1 MIQTFMRN
9 GKIINVLYVD
19 DELNNLEGFKAN
31 FRRYYNVFTA
41 LSAEDAKLI
50 LAETEIH
57 VLITDQR
64 MPVTSGTQMLEQV
77 INEYPLQTRILLTAY
92 AENEAILDA
101 FQRGLIYKYVIK
113 PYNQE
118 DLKQLI
124 EHAYEVYSLK
134 ILKETLYEEL
144 LSTIEELIS
153 PPKNS

>member
-19 DELNNLEGFKAN
+19 DELNNLQGFKAN

-64 MPVTSGTQMLEQV
+64 MPITSGTQMLEEV

-92 AENEAILDA
+92 AENEAIIDA
-101 FQRGLIYKYVIK
+101 FQRGLIYKYIIK

-134 ILKETLYEEL
+134 LLKEALYKEL
-144 LSTIEELIS
+144 LSSIQELIS
-153 PPKNS
+153 TPKNS

>member
-1 MIQTFMRN
+1 MRN

-41 LSAEDAKLI
+41 LSAGDAKLI

-64 MPVTSGTQMLEQV
+64 MPITSGTQMLEQV

-92 AENEAILDA
+92 AENEAIIDA

-134 ILKETLYEEL
+134 LLKETLYEEL